1 MSAQIIPFPRSTSD
15 AWKAYLA
22 LRDEAEANPRLMVDM
37 DHLERRIAASQRYF
51 RLVRRRP

>member
-1 MSAQIIPFPRSTSD
+1 MSAEIIPFPRSTLD